1 MQEYDFENSIGF
13 IVNRAARSFVK
24 ALDLELHDKVGVTV
38 GQWKVIVM
46 LVKQN
51 GLTQKETA
59 DKLGLESPTL
69 IPIIDK
75 MEKEGLIIRKVDPSD
90 RRNNRIYRTEKAD
103 ALWDRMMECASKV
116 RQAAIKDIP
125 EEDINVM
132 RTVLNKIWYNLR
144 DQFNVSCAT
153 ADNNAIAVE
162 TSSKTSSDTT
172 SSIGVAN
179 NNHNNSNHTTAT
191 TTTTT
196 AVTDKIIRTT
206 LTSTSKRRN
215 KN

>member
-24 ALDLELHDKVGVTV
+24 ALDLELHEKVGVTV
-38 GQWKVIVM
+38 SQWKVIVM

-59 DKLGLESPTL
+59 DKLGLEAPTL

-75 MEKEGLIIRKVDPSD
+75 MEKEGLIVRKVDPSD

-103 ALWDRMMECASKV
+103 ALWDRMMECTSKV
-116 RQAAIKDIP
+116 RQVAIKDIP
-125 EEDINVM
+125 DEDVNVM
-132 RTVLNKIWYNLR
+132 RTVLNKIWRNLR
-144 DQFNVSCAT
+144 DEFNVSCAA
-153 ADNNAIAVE
+153 ADNNAIVVE
-162 TSSKTSSDTT
+162 TSSKRSSDIT
-172 SSIGVAN
+172 STSIAN
-179 NNHNNSNHTTAT
+179 NNRNNSNYITTMT
-191 TTTTT
+191 E
-196 AVTDKIIRTT
+196 VTDKIIPTT
-206 LTSTSKRRN
+206 LTSKDKRRN

>member
-24 ALDLELHDKVGVTV
+24 ALDLELHAKVGVTV
-38 GQWKVIVM
+38 SQWKVIVM

-59 DKLGLESPTL
+59 DKLGLEAPTL

-75 MEKEGLIIRKVDPSD
+75 MEKEGLIVRKVDPSD

-103 ALWDRMMECASKV
+103 ALWDRMMECTSKV
-116 RQAAIKDIP
+116 RQVAIKDIP
-125 EEDINVM
+125 DEDINVM
-132 RTVLNKIWYNLR
+132 RTVLNKIWHNLR
-144 DQFNVSCAT
+144 DEFNVSCAA
-153 ADNNAIAVE
+153 ADNNAIVVE
-162 TSSKTSSDTT
+162 TSSKRSSDITSST
-172 SSIGVAN
+172 SIAN
-179 NNHNNSNHTTAT
+179 NNRNNSNYITTIT
-191 TTTTT
+191 E
-196 AVTDKIIRTT
+196 VTDKIIPTT
-206 LTSTSKRRN
+206 LTSKDKRRN

>member
-24 ALDLELHDKVGVTV
+24 ALDLELHEKVGVTV

-153 ADNNAIAVE
+153 ADNNAIVVE

>member
-103 ALWDRMMECASKV
+103 ALWDKMMECASKV
-116 RQAAIKDIP
+116 RRVAIKDIP

-132 RTVLNKIWYNLR
+132 TTVLNKIWHNLR
-144 DQFNVSCAT
+144 DEFNVSCAS
-153 ADNNAIAVE
+153 ADNNAIVVE
-162 TSSKTSSDTT
+162 TSSKNSSDTT
-172 SSIGVAN
+172 STGVAN
-179 NNHNNSNHTTAT
+179 NNHTNSNYMM

-196 AVTDKIIRTT
+196 A
-206 LTSTSKRRN
+206 
-215 KN
+215 

>member
-24 ALDLELHDKVGVTV
+24 ALELELHDKVGVTV

-75 MEKEGLIIRKVDPSD
+75 MEKEGLIMRKVDPSD
-90 RRNNRIYRTEKAD
+90 RRNNRIYRTERAD

-116 RQAAIKDIP
+116 RQVAIKDIP
-125 EEDINVM
+125 EEEINVM
-132 RTVLNKIWYNLR
+132 RTVLNKIWHNLR
-144 DQFNVSCAT
+144 DEFNVSCAT
-153 ADNNAIAVE
+153 ADNNAIVVE
-162 TSSKTSSDTT
+162 TSSKNSSDTT
-172 SSIGVAN
+172 STGVAN
-179 NNHNNSNHTTAT
+179 NNHTNSNYMT

-196 AVTDKIIRTT
+196 AVTDKIIHTT
-206 LTSTSKRRN
+206 LTSTNKRRN

>member
-24 ALDLELHDKVGVTV
+24 ALDLELHEKVGVTV
-38 GQWKVIVM
+38 SQWKVIVM

-59 DKLGLESPTL
+59 DKLGLEAPTL

-75 MEKEGLIIRKVDPSD
+75 MEKEGLIVRKVDPSD

-103 ALWDRMMECASKV
+103 ALWDRMMECTSKV
-116 RQAAIKDIP
+116 RQVAIKDIP
-125 EEDINVM
+125 DEDINVM
-132 RTVLNKIWYNLR
+132 RTVLNKIWRNLR
-144 DQFNVSCAT
+144 DEFNVSCAA
-153 ADNNAIAVE
+153 ADNNAIVVE
-162 TSSKTSSDTT
+162 TSSKRSSDIT
-172 SSIGVAN
+172 STSIAN
-179 NNHNNSNHTTAT
+179 NNRNNSNYITTMT
-191 TTTTT
+191 E
-196 AVTDKIIRTT
+196 VTDKIIPTT
-206 LTSTSKRRN
+206 LTSKDKRRN

>member
-13 IVNRAARSFVK
+13 IVNRVARSFVK

-59 DKLGLESPTL
+59 DKLGLEGPTL

-75 MEKEGLIIRKVDPSD
+75 MEKEGLVIRKVDPSD

-116 RQAAIKDIP
+116 RQVALKNIP
-125 EEDINVM
+125 EVDVNIT
-132 RTVLNKIWYNLR
+132 RTVLDRIWNNLG
-144 DQFNVSCAT
+144 S
-153 ADNNAIAVE
+153 
-162 TSSKTSSDTT
+162 
-172 SSIGVAN
+172 
-179 NNHNNSNHTTAT
+179 
-191 TTTTT
+191 
-196 AVTDKIIRTT
+196 
-206 LTSTSKRRN
+206 
-215 KN
+215 

>member
-24 ALDLELHDKVGVTV
+24 ALDLELHEKVGVTV

-59 DKLGLESPTL
+59 DKLGLEGPTL

-75 MEKEGLIIRKVDPSD
+75 MEKEGLVVRKVDPSD

-144 DQFNVSCAT
+144 DQFNASCAT
-153 ADNNAIAVE
+153 ADNNAIVVE

-172 SSIGVAN
+172 STSVAN
-179 NNHNNSNHTTAT
+179 NNHNNSNYT

-196 AVTDKIIRTT
+196 AVTDKIIGTT
-206 LTSTSKRRN
+206 LTSTNKRRN

>member
-24 ALDLELHDKVGVTV
+24 ALDLELREKVGVTV
-38 GQWKVIVM
+38 SQWKVIVM

-59 DKLGLESPTL
+59 DKLGLEAPTL

-75 MEKEGLIIRKVDPSD
+75 MEKEGLIVRKVDPSD

-103 ALWDRMMECASKV
+103 ALWDRMMECTSKV
-116 RQAAIKDIP
+116 RQVAIKDIP
-125 EEDINVM
+125 DEDINVM
-132 RTVLNKIWYNLR
+132 RTVLNKIWHNLR
-144 DQFNVSCAT
+144 DEFNVSCAA
-153 ADNNAIAVE
+153 ADNNAIVVE
-162 TSSKTSSDTT
+162 TSSKRSSDITSST
-172 SSIGVAN
+172 SIAN
-179 NNHNNSNHTTAT
+179 NNRNNSNYITTMT
-191 TTTTT
+191 E
-196 AVTDKIIRTT
+196 VTDKIIPTT
-206 LTSTSKRRN
+206 LTSKDKRN

>member
-1 MQEYDFENSIGF
+1 VKEYDFENSIGF

-24 ALDLELHDKVGVTV
+24 ALDLELHEKVGVTV

-51 GLTQKETA
+51 GLTQKEIA

-75 MEKEGLIIRKVDPSD
+75 MEKEGLIMRKVDPSD

-116 RQAAIKDIP
+116 RQVAIKDIP

-132 RTVLNKIWYNLR
+132 RTVLNKIWHNLR
-144 DQFNVSCAT
+144 DEFNVSGT
-153 ADNNAIAVE
+153 PADNNAIVVD
-162 TSSKTSSDTT
+162 TSSKNFSDTT
-172 SSIGVAN
+172 STSVAN
-179 NNHNNSNHTTAT
+179 NNHNNSNYT

-196 AVTDKIIRTT
+196 AVTDKIIGTT
-206 LTSTSKRRN
+206 LTSTNKRRN

>member
-1 MQEYDFENSIGF
+1 MQVYDFQNSIGF
-13 IVNRAARSFVK
+13 IVNRTAKVFVK
-24 ALDLELHDKVGVTV
+24 ALDSELREKVGVTF

-46 LVKQN
+46 LVNQN
-51 GLTQKETA
+51 GLTQKDIAE
-59 DKLGLESPTL
+59 KLGLEGSTL

-75 MEKEGLIIRKVDPSD
+75 MEKENLVIRKVDSSD

-103 ALWDRMMECASKV
+103 ALWDKMIECASKV

-125 EEDINVM
+125 EGDINVM

-153 ADNNAIAVE
+153 ADNNAIVVE

-172 SSIGVAN
+172 
-179 NNHNNSNHTTAT
+179 
-191 TTTTT
+191 
-196 AVTDKIIRTT
+196 
-206 LTSTSKRRN
+206 
-215 KN
+215 